1 MALPHASAISLRE
14 AMEKMSGL
22 PDLPGGARRRIL
34 VRALRVEE
42 APEVL
47 RAIDMRADAWQGHN
61 MKAVRQMANAYG
73 LLRMLS
79 LSALPARVDNPTT
92 ARAISPGY
100 ATARSSFGSAPIRW
114 AAPSEPRPSPSA
126 TTYCITS
133 TRQLTN
139 P

>member
-61 MKAVRQMANAYG
+61 MKAVRRMANAYG
-73 LLRMLS
+73 RKCCLL
-79 LSALPARVDNPTT
+79 
-92 ARAISPGY
+92 
-100 ATARSSFGSAPIRW
+100 
-114 AAPSEPRPSPSA
+114 
-126 TTYCITS
+126 S
-133 TRQLTN
+133 T
-139 P
+139 